1 MSADIIHK
9 GHMNIIRN
17 ARKYGDIIL
26 GLLTD
31 RAIASYKECH

>member
-9 GHMNIIRN
+9 GHLNIIDN
-17 ARKYGDIIL
+17 ARKYGDITL

-31 RAIASYKECH
+31 RAIASYKRFL